1 MSGHSKWHSIKHKK
15 AAIDSKRGRS
25 FTKFI
30 KEITV
35 AARFGG
41 GDPDGN
47 ARLRKAIADAKAL
60 NMPADNIKRAIMKGT
75 GELEGG
81 QLDEITYEGYGPGGV
96 AIIVDVVTDN
106 RNRTVSEI
114 RHLFSKNGGN
124 MGESGCV
131 SWMFKKKGYIV
142 IDSSKSDE
150 DSLMNLAIEAGAD
163 DFQNDGE
170 TYEIYTTP
178 ENFDPV
184 LEALKKKGIET
195 MSAEISMIPENQIKL
210 EGKAAQQVVKLMELM
225 EEHDDVQHVYANFDI
240 EEDELASATS

>member
-15 AAIDSKRGRS
+15 ALIDSKRGRS

-30 KEITV
+30 KEITI

-41 GDPDGN
+41 GDPE
-47 ARLRKAIADAKAL
+47 ATPACAKPSPTRRLSTCRPTIS
-60 NMPADNIKRAIMKGT
+60 KRAIMKGT
-75 GELEGG
+75 GELDGG

-142 IDSSKSDE
+142 IDASKADE

-163 DFQNDGE
+163 DFQNDVE

-184 LEALKKKGIET
+184 LEA
-195 MSAEISMIPENQIKL
+195 
-210 EGKAAQQVVKLMELM
+210 
-225 EEHDDVQHVYANFDI
+225 
-240 EEDELASATS
+240 